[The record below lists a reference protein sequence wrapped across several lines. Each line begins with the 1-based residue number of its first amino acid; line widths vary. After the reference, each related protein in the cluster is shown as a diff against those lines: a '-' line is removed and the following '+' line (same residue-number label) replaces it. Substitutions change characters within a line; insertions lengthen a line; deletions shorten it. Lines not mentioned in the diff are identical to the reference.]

1 MQHTE
6 RPRFQVKRF
15 LFETRGGGAVG
26 RYMLNGGESAAAPVG
41 GASFMAEKD
50 AKLQLSAR
58 ADTGSRLVHL
68 QLTEWLQISRE

>member
-1 MQHTE
+1 
-6 RPRFQVKRF
+6 
-15 LFETRGGGAVG
+15 
-26 RYMLNGGESAAAPVG
+26 MLNGGESAAAPVG